1 MFYASMAGYMSNKSL
16 VAGKQNG
23 PWMPQPRTRKENTM
37 RAYLVH
43 DAKKQSDML
52 VLPEMDRLIPVNR
65 EVLTDF
71 ISVRPD
77 FSRWSGSQ
85 LNGLSPETFG
95 RVVATREEKED
106 VCIVDEPLWQQ
117 RMSHLLGAP

>member
-1 MFYASMAGYMSNKSL
+1 M
-16 VAGKQNG
+16 Q
-23 PWMPQPRTRKENTM
+23 
-37 RAYLVH
+37 AYLVH

-77 FSRWSGSQ
+77 FSQWSGLH

>member
-1 MFYASMAGYMSNKSL
+1 M
-16 VAGKQNG
+16 Q
-23 PWMPQPRTRKENTM
+23 
-37 RAYLVH
+37 AYLVH

-65 EVLTDF
+65 EVLMDF

-77 FSRWSGSQ
+77 FSQWSGLH

-95 RVVATREEKED
+95 RVVATRQEKED